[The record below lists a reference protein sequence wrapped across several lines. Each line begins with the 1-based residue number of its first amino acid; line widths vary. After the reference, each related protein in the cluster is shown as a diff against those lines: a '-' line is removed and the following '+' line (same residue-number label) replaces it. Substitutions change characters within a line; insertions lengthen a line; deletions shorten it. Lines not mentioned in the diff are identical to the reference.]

1 MYKFKFNLVVICTIL
16 NVCYLIQHKTVAF
29 ITKIYVIFISEIL
42 IYEKRIYCNIKIDFM
57 NKRVLLSTDIKSII
71 KWIFLP
77 SVRLY
82 LNFVGFYK
90 LFVK

>member
-1 MYKFKFNLVVICTIL
+1 MYKFKFNLVVICDIL
-16 NVCYLIQHKTVAF
+16 NVSYLIQHKTVAF
-29 ITKIYVIFISEIL
+29 KTKIYIIFINEIL

-57 NKRVLLSTDIKSII
+57 NKRVLLSRDIKSII
-71 KWIFLP
+71 KWIFLL

-90 LFVK
+90 LFAK